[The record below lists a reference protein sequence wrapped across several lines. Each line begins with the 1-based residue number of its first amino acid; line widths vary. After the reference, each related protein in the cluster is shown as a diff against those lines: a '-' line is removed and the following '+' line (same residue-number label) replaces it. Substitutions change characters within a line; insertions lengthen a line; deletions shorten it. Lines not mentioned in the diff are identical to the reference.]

1 MPPLGFVDS
10 PARVGMEVCYPALVR
25 LDDSH
30 STRQSLKGQ
39 GMAIATVLS
48 REQRGIDAPQVRVEV
63 DIGSGLPTFNIV
75 GLPEAVVKESKDRVR
90 AALTNS
96 DFQFP
101 SGRIVVNLAPADLP
115 KEGGRFDLPIAIGIL
130 SASGQLKDARSELQG
145 CELYGELS
153 LSGELRSMRGVLPA
167 ALAASIAK
175 HPVIVP
181 EINAAEA
188 ALVKNCDV
196 IAARHMLEV
205 CAHFSGAGRLDQY
218 RAEPPSV
225 ARKVLPDLCDV
236 RGQVHARRALE
247 VAAAGQHSLLLIGS
261 PGAGKSM
268 LAQRLPGILPPL
280 NDAEAMEVAALRSI
294 AGRPLKTSEWR
305 VRPFRS
311 PHHTASAAALVG
323 GGIHPRPGEI
333 SLAHNG
339 VLFLDE
345 LPEFERHVLEVLREP
360 LEAGAITISRAA
372 HQAEFPA
379 RFQLIAAMNPCP
391 CGYLGDAN
399 GRCHCTADQ
408 VQRYSA
414 RISGPLLDR
423 LDLHVHVPRVGF
435 KSLRE
440 PSGQHESSTEVA
452 ARVMRTRELQ
462 YQRQG
467 VCNAH
472 LDNAGVERYC
482 TPNAPGSAILGR
494 AMQYLGFSARSYHR
508 ILKVARTVADMSGGA
523 QIEVGHITEALA
535 LRSLDRHGIARGV
548 PGEDDNL

>member
-1 MPPLGFVDS
+1 
-10 PARVGMEVCYPALVR
+10 
-25 LDDSH
+25 
-30 STRQSLKGQ
+30 
-39 GMAIATVLS
+39 MAIATVLS

-101 SGRIVVNLAPADLP
+101 SGRITVNLAPADLP

-130 SASGQLKDARSELQG
+130 SASGQLTDARSELQG

-167 ALAASIAK
+167 ALAASVAR

-181 EINAAEA
+181 HINAAEA
-188 ALVKNCDV
+188 ALVKNCEV
-196 IAARHMLEV
+196 IAARHILEV
-205 CAHFSGAGRLDQY
+205 CAHFDGADRLGLY
-218 RAEPPSV
+218 RAEPPTA
-225 ARKVLPDLCDV
+225 ARTVLPDLCDV
-236 RGQVHARRALE
+236 RGQLHARRALE
-247 VAAAGQHSLLLIGS
+247 IAAAGQHSLLLIGS

-268 LAQRLPGILPPL
+268 LAQRLPGIVPPM

-294 AGRPLKTSEWR
+294 AGRPLKPSEWR
-305 VRPFRS
+305 ARPFRS
-311 PHHTASAAALVG
+311 PHHTASAVALVG
-323 GGIHPRPGEI
+323 GGAHPRPGEI
-333 SLAHNG
+333 C
-339 VLFLDE
+339 
-345 LPEFERHVLEVLREP
+345 
-360 LEAGAITISRAA
+360 AITISRAA
-372 HQAEFPA
+372 RQAEFPA

-399 GRCHCTADQ
+399 DRCHCTGVQ
-408 VQRYSA
+408 VQRYRA

-423 LDLHVHVPRVGF
+423 LDLHVCVPRVEF

-440 PSGQHESSTEVA
+440 PSGCREASAEVA

-462 YQRQG
+462 IQRQG
-467 VCNAH
+467 ACNAH
-472 LDNAGVERYC
+472 LDNAAVERYC
-482 TPNAPGSAILGR
+482 TPSAAGLGVLER
-494 AMQYLGFSARSYHR
+494 AMQHLGLSARGYHR
-508 ILKVARTVADMSGGA
+508 VLKVARTIADMSGGP

-535 LRSLDRHGIARGV
+535 LRSLDRQGVARAV
-548 PGEDDNL
+548 